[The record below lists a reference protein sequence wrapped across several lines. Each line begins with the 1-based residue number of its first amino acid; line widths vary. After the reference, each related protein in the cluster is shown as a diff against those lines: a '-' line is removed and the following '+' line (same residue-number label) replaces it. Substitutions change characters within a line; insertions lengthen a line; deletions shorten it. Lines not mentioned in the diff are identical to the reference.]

1 MAAACLN
8 NWRRVDTRRE
18 TRRQKGDDAMHSIPQ
33 EVYIYLYGLAV
44 MLVTVGLSIIISG
57 QIKGG
62 KP

>member
-1 MAAACLN
+1 M
-8 NWRRVDTRRE
+8 
-18 TRRQKGDDAMHSIPQ
+18 SIPQ